1 MSKKSKKLIRSAGQ
15 SRPDALK
22 QDAPGAAPAP
32 GTDADAPGSEYAPFA
47 GRDWGFHFLPDAEPL
62 PVDEKSVHSLMKDWR
77 HGRASR
83 TIGQVLGDAY
93 FALFSLALIGAM
105 IVNLLINSSQ
115 NAASCTTQGC
125 VTGRS
130 LLPWAVVFA
139 AGTIALAAARI
150 MGPVLASAA
159 EGSWLMEAPISRTR
173 LLGPRLWGA
182 VAGAFAIGTLAGA
195 LLALLTGAAAL
206 TIVAW
211 ALATGATASA
221 LIALAAFEQTYERR
235 ILLRALQTVFAVS
248 AAVVVIW
255 MVLIAAGRAALVTA
269 SLATAPWV
277 IAVAGGVLAIVFA
290 LAAHRRLNEIRRARL
305 VSGGSLV
312 SGMQGAMFALD
323 LGLARDILVEREAVE
338 RGHVK
343 PTKGRGVGVQ
353 ALVWRDVQRLVRF
366 PKPFIALIA
375 SALVPYA
382 ADALGLSFV
391 MPFLAALAL
400 VAALVPFFGSLRVLS
415 RTGGLARTFPF
426 STRQLRNATMIVPAI
441 LAAVW
446 MVAVTPAVLGIAG
459 GPVRSIA
466 DAIMTSAA
474 IAIAGLLG
482 AVRWQTA
489 KQTDFNTPMMA
500 TNAGAMPPSLIFNL
514 FRGIDVCAAVTAPLM
529 LGAPIWVSL
538 GIALLVYFLLG
549 LDMGDLQEQAKE
561 EKRRADEAKAATA
574 NGQKI
579 KIARPQR

>member
-1 MSKKSKKLIRSAGQ
+1 VSKKSKKLIRSGGQ
-15 SRPDALK
+15 QSPDA
-22 QDAPGAAPAP
+22 AGPAPAP
-32 GTDADAPGSEYAPFA
+32 GPDAEAPGSEYAAFA
-47 GRDWGFHFLPDAEPL
+47 GRDWGFHFLPDAEAL
-62 PVDEKSVHSLMKDWR
+62 PVDEKALHGLMKDWR

-83 TIGQVLGDAY
+83 TIGQVVGDAY
-93 FALFSLALIGAM
+93 FALFSLGLIGAM
-105 IVNLLINSSQ
+105 IVNLLLNSST
-115 NAASCTTQGC
+115 NAANCTTDGC
-125 VTGRS
+125 ITGRS

-139 AGTIALAAARI
+139 TGTIALAAARI
-150 MGPVLASAA
+150 LGPVLASAA
-159 EGSWLMEAPISRTR
+159 EGFWLMDAPISRTR

-182 VAGAFAIGTLAGA
+182 VAAAFGIGTFAGA
-195 LLALLTGAAAL
+195 LLALLTGAAPLA
-206 TIVAW
+206 IAAW

-235 ILLRALQTVFAVS
+235 VLLRGLQTVFAVS
-248 AAVVVIW
+248 ASAVVLW

-269 SLATAPWV
+269 SLETAPWL
-277 IAVAGGVLAIVFA
+277 IAAAGALLTFVFA
-290 LAAHRRLNEIRRARL
+290 FATHRRLNEIRRARL
-305 VSGGSLV
+305 ISGGSLV

-323 LGLARDILVEREAVE
+323 LGLARDILVEREAVA

-343 PTKGRGVGVQ
+343 PTWGRGVGTT

-366 PKPFIALIA
+366 PKPFIGLLA

-426 STRQLRNATMIVPAI
+426 STRQLRNATMIVPSA
-441 LAAVW
+441 LAALW
-446 MVAVTPAVLGIAG
+446 MIVVTPAVLGIAG
-459 GPVRSIA
+459 GPVRSPE
-466 DAIMTSAA
+466 DAVMTSAA

-549 LDMGDLQEQAKE
+549 LDMGDLQAQAKE
-561 EKRRADEAKAATA
+561 EQRRVAEAKASAARTA
-574 NGQKI
+574 GGEKI